1 MFYRTIGL
9 VPWTAAA
16 GAATSDHS
24 GLTIDQGLSEYGG
37 GLSISATRGLS
48 GYRNFFVSLREFYE
62 KLLQIWR
69 VECDMRRLRIQV

>member
-9 VPWTAAA
+9 VPWTE
-16 GAATSDHS
+16 GVGPATSDHS

-48 GYRNFFVSLREFYE
+48 GYRNFFISLFEDFINEF
-62 KLLQIWR
+62 KWR
-69 VECDMRRLRIQV
+69 TFRGASQRSLHFN